1 MPPRFQQ
8 QQLASPVV
16 GTPGLDQSAG
26 VVERQIAQSADAMAE
41 SQAAGVMQDLRQ
53 SEQSFTQARQMFQA
67 VQAQNRMQA
76 RLDEQIA
83 NEQRRQQVQF
93 DRLDEDGRINTFVQG
108 LQDKYKA
115 NPYGA
120 VEEFKQQ
127 LPSLTQDFH
136 NRYADDQIR
145 LRMLQGGQ
153 RTAFNSAKT
162 HLEQWAQKTETEN
175 INSRVALMPEQLKG
189 EISKLSGSR
198 DQQLLSFQSRLMSY
212 NQIYDDMGKSALN
225 DATKNEILTKQ
236 LKFTNDASGQFF
248 DHMIAQT
255 PEGEAGL
262 KHIDWL
268 TSVAKSA
275 PMFGIPMDPK
285 DQLQLIGKLKE
296 VRNAEETGL
305 IEDIKGDTTIRVL
318 DINKLKVDLYNAAN
332 DPKAL
337 ANISHQVQSRLNEL
351 DGMIAQVS
359 KEPESR
365 VKNAKLTGLK
375 QQQNTFVTELGMG
388 LKLTRSFEQIQRAL
402 ESQARSRIS
411 FDRSAISFFQRQE
424 DRAQRQEDR
433 AANIAKIQQLE
444 GVNQGWAK
452 FQQRLAS
459 AKALPPG
466 LARQAEISKIT
477 EEAIPFLNQ
486 HAASG
491 VIGAKDYGSRLD
503 SLQAEVTA
511 SQAVKTT
518 KDWFGNVKTV
528 PLKEGD
534 ARKAKLKAEQDFGKM
549 VERETVKFNYM
560 QTAATQLH
568 TLTTNKLE
576 RAQVQMFLDS
586 NMPKMLNS
594 PKFHAK
600 SPTEQQAEIA
610 RMVKMSL
617 NGHRNGTLSR

>member
-41 SQAAGVMQDLRQ
+41 SQAAGAMQDLRQ
-53 SEQSFTQARQMFQA
+53 AEQSFVQGRQMFQA
-67 VQAQNRMQA
+67 VQAENRMQA

-83 NEQRRQQVQF
+83 NEQRRQRVQF
-93 DRLDEDGRINTFVQG
+93 DRLDEDARLNDFVQG
-108 LQDKYKA
+108 LQDKHKA

-127 LPSLTQDFH
+127 LPILTQDFQS
-136 NRYADDQIR
+136 RYSDPIR
-145 LRMLQGGQ
+145 LKMLQSGQ
-153 RTAFNSAKT
+153 RTAFNTAKS
-162 HLEQWAQKTETEN
+162 HIEQWAQKTETEN
-175 INSRVALMPEQLKG
+175 INSKVALMPEQLKG
-189 EISKLSGSR
+189 EISKLTGSR
-198 DQQLLSFQSRLMSY
+198 DQQLLAFQSRLMSY
-212 NQIYDDMGKSALN
+212 NQIYDSMGQSSRN

-236 LKFTNDASGQFF
+236 LKFTSDSSGQFF

-285 DQLQLIGKLKE
+285 DQVQLLGKLKE

-305 IEDIKGDTTIRVL
+305 VEDIKGDTTIRVL
-318 DINKLKVDLYNAAN
+318 DANKLKVDLYNAAN

-337 ANISHQVQSRLNEL
+337 ANITHQVQSRLSEL

-365 VKNAKLTGLK
+365 VRNAKLAGLK
-375 QQQNTFVTELGMG
+375 QQQNTFVTELGMD
-388 LKLTRSFEQIQRAL
+388 LKLTRSFEQLQRTLTSFAQ
-402 ESQARSRIS
+402 SQLR
-411 FDRSAISFFQRQE
+411 FQQSQITFQQGQLRF
-424 DRAQRQEDR
+424 AQGQEDR
-433 AANIAKIQQLE
+433 AANAAKIQQLD
-444 GVNQGWAK
+444 GVNQGWATI
-452 FQQRLAS
+452 QQELAA
-459 AKALPPG
+459 AKAKPAG
-466 LARQAEISKIT
+466 LARQAEISKIV
-477 EEAIPFLNQ
+477 EKGIQFVNQ
-486 HAASG
+486 HGSSG
-491 VIGAKDYGSRLD
+491 VLSAKDYGSRLD
-503 SLQAEVTA
+503 SLKSEVSSA
-511 SQAVKTT
+511 QAVKTT

-528 PLKEGD
+528 PLKEAD
-534 ARKAKLKAEQDFGKM
+534 ARKAKLKSEQDFGKM
-549 VERETVKFNYM
+549 VERETVKFNHM

-568 TLTTNKLE
+568 ALTTNKLE

-586 NMPKMLNS
+586 NMPTMLNS
-594 PKFHAK
+594 PKFQAK
-600 SPTEQQAEIA
+600 PPAEQQAEIA
-610 RMVKMSL
+610 RKVRQTLDAHRHGSL
-617 NGHRNGTLSR
+617 NR

>member
-41 SQAAGVMQDLRQ
+41 AQAAGAMQDLRQ
-53 SEQSFTQARQMFQA
+53 AEQSFVQGRQMFQA

-76 RLDEQIA
+76 RLDKQIED
-83 NEQRRQQVQF
+83 EQRRERVKF
-93 DRLDEDGRINTFVQG
+93 DRLDEDGYLNDLVQG
-108 LQDKYKA
+108 LQDKHKG

-120 VEEFKQQ
+120 VEEYKQQ
-127 LPSLTQDFH
+127 LPLLTQDFQ
-136 NRYADDQIR
+136 NRYAADPVR
-145 LRMLQGGQ
+145 LKMLQSGQ
-153 RTAFNSAKT
+153 RTAFNTAKS

-175 INSRVALMPEQLKG
+175 LNSKFALMPEQMKG
-189 EISKLSGSR
+189 EISKLTGSR
-198 DQQLLSFQSRLMSY
+198 DQQLLAFQSRLMSY
-212 NQIYDDMGKSALN
+212 NQIYDSMGQSSRN

-236 LKFTNDASGQFF
+236 LKFTSDSSGQFF

-285 DQLQLIGKLKE
+285 DQVQLLGKLKE

-318 DINKLKVDLYNAAN
+318 DANKLKVDLYNAAN

-337 ANISHQVQSRLNEL
+337 ANITHQVQSRLSEL

-365 VKNAKLTGLK
+365 VRNAKLAGLK
-375 QQQNTFVTELGMG
+375 QQQNTFVTELGMD
-388 LKLTRSFEQIQRAL
+388 LKLTRSFEQLQRTLTSFAQ
-402 ESQARSRIS
+402 SQLR
-411 FDRSAISFFQRQE
+411 FQQSQITFQQGQLRF
-424 DRAQRQEDR
+424 AQGQEDR
-433 AANIAKIQQLE
+433 AANAAKIQQLD
-444 GVNQGWAK
+444 GVNQGWATI
-452 FQQRLAS
+452 QQELAA
-459 AKALPPG
+459 AKAKPAG
-466 LARQAEISKIT
+466 LARQAEISKIV
-477 EEAIPFLNQ
+477 EKGIQFVNQ
-486 HAASG
+486 HGSSG
-491 VIGAKDYGSRLD
+491 VLSAKDYGSRLD
-503 SLQAEVTA
+503 SLKSEVSSA
-511 SQAVKTT
+511 QAVKTT

-528 PLKEGD
+528 PLKEAD
-534 ARKAKLKAEQDFGKM
+534 ARKAKLKSEQDFGKM
-549 VERETVKFNYM
+549 VERETVKFNHM

-568 TLTTNKLE
+568 ALTTNKLE

-586 NMPKMLNS
+586 NMPTMLNS
-594 PKFHAK
+594 KAFQALPPAQQQKEIAK
-600 SPTEQQAEIA
+600 SVMDTIKQ
-610 RMVKMSL
+610 
-617 NGHRNGTLSR
+617 HRSGTLSR